1 MNFVQIEFL
10 WFMSTVFTVYWTLP
24 LLKTTRWSPR
34 KLQGALIVVTS
45 CLFYGW
51 VHPWFLILLFISAIN
66 DYFAAIG
73 MERYARYK
81 AYILLWSFVVNLGM
95 LAYFKYFNFFLDN
108 MAAVMTQLGLPHSIH
123 AVSILL
129 PVGISFYT
137 FQTMSYTIDV
147 YRGELKAR
155 TDLLDY
161 LVYVTFFPQLVAGP
175 INRGA
180 SLLVQVERDRRWNPE
195 LILSGLTL
203 AMWGGFKKMVVA
215 DTIAPYID
223 KIFVLENPSG
233 PMVWAACVA
242 FSVQIFADF
251 SGYTD
256 IARGTAR
263 MLGFELAEN
272 FKTPYLAASA
282 PEFWQR
288 WHISLS
294 FWIRDYL
301 LVPLLGSG
309 AKLTTFRFVWATVV
323 TFVIMGFW
331 HGASWN
337 FVLFGLWH
345 GVWLAAYTLVLRRL
359 PAWTERIPFG
369 RWIAIAFHYTCIS
382 IPGSLLFRE
391 THASRIWMYLQKNPF
406 AVGAPEEWIAVK
418 VVVGMTIASATPL
431 ILSHFVVKYL
441 LPRIERSEWRLPLQT
456 GSWAVFGM
464 AMFVFYRMSA
474 SDFIY
479 FQF

>member
-1 MNFVQIEFL
+1 
-10 WFMSTVFTVYWTLP
+10 
-24 LLKTTRWSPR
+24 
-34 KLQGALIVVTS
+34 
-45 CLFYGW
+45 
-51 VHPWFLILLFISAIN
+51 
-66 DYFAAIG
+66 
-73 MERYARYK
+73 
-81 AYILLWSFVVNLGM
+81 
-95 LAYFKYFNFFLDN
+95 
-108 MAAVMTQLGLPHSIH
+108 
-123 AVSILL
+123 
-129 PVGISFYT
+129 
-137 FQTMSYTIDV
+137 
-147 YRGELKAR
+147 
-155 TDLLDY
+155 
-161 LVYVTFFPQLVAGP
+161 
-175 INRGA
+175 
-180 SLLVQVERDRRWNPE
+180 
-195 LILSGLTL
+195 
-203 AMWGGFKKMVVA
+203 VA
-215 DTIAPYID
+215 DTIGPYID
-223 KIFVLENPSG
+223 KIFVLEDPAG

-272 FKTPYLAASA
+272 FKSPYLAASA

-309 AKLTTFRFVWATVV
+309 SRLSTFRFVWATVV

-345 GVWLAAYTLVLRRL
+345 GCWLAAYTLVLRRL
-359 PAWTERIPFG
+359 PAWTEKVPFG
-369 RWIAIAFHYTCIS
+369 RQLAVAFHYSCIS

-391 THASRIWMYLQKNPF
+391 THVTRIFQYLQKDPF
-406 AVGAPEEWIAVK
+406 AATADEWIAVA
-418 VVVGMTIASATPL
+418 VVVGMTIVCASPL
-431 ILSHFVVKYL
+431 IVSHFVEKYL
-441 LPRIERSEWRLPLQT
+441 LPRVRGSRWMLPVQT
-456 GSWAVFGM
+456 ASWAVFGV